1 MKNIRLA
8 IFIPELCSNY
18 NAIWQSE
25 TEPNI
30 GDIVKVNTQI
40 DNITVYYA
48 EILNIYT
55 SNEEPKFGDFLAYS
69 KIA

>member
-1 MKNIRLA
+1 MKNIRLT
-8 IFIPELCSNY
+8 IYIPELGANY
-18 NAIWQSE
+18 NAIWKSKNK
-25 TEPNI
+25 PNI

-40 DNITVYYA
+40 DNNNIYYA

-69 KIA
+69 RTE